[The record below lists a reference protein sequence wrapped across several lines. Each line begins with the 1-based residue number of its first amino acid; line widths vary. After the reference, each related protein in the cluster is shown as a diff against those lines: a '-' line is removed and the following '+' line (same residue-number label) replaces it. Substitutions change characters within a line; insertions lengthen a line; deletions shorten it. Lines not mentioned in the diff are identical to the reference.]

1 MKYDYRTKTN
11 ENSGDS
17 HNTAKRW
24 HFIKCLSRDANKFY
38 YPSKHKKPTKGAFG
52 GMSKFNKKLKAEKVY
67 LNVITSTEFDTL
79 DEHKKIINFNNWN
92 AEKVA

>member
-1 MKYDYRTKTN
+1 MKRKHIERASKTN
-11 ENSGDS
+11 IGQISKEWYF
-17 HNTAKRW
+17 R
-24 HFIKCLSRDANKFY
+24 KCSLSRNKFDITPKY
-38 YPSKHKKPTKGAFG
+38 KKPTKGAFG
-52 GMSKFNKKLKAEKVY
+52 GMSKFNKKLKAERDY